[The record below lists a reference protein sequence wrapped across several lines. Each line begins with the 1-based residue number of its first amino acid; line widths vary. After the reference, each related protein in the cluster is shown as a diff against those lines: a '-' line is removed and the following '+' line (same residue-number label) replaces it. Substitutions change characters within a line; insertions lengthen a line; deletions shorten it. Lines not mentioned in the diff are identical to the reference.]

1 MQGNYMKRLL
11 MIFFE
16 DSTAAHL
23 TKEMCSYPYYL
34 GKNHGWTCTYAYFGR
49 ERLSNPDFEAYCAL
63 EYLGNEEDYAQKKKL
78 SAEYLTVHAQDYDIL
93 MFSNYGGA
101 SYTLA
106 RMAKRRNPGIRVY
119 SKLDMNENGFAHF
132 YNGTLLRR
140 IKVIPEYWKSAAI
153 DLFTVENRAFYDV
166 LKNMRLFRGRI
177 EYLPN
182 PVSLFGVELSAIR
195 SPEVRENIILT
206 VGRPGI
212 PVKNTELF
220 VEAVSKVNRE
230 LFADWKFY
238 VVGDPT
244 PEFRADVEKL
254 CVQDPWIQEHLV
266 LYGRV
271 SDRKELYEL
280 YARAKIMCMTSR
292 SEGFPISAVEAIYF
306 GDYLV
311 LTNFGSAIHDLTSG
325 GLYGTIVPQEDAG
338 ALADAWEMAAE
349 REDLP
354 ALSEKIQ
361 AFARSAFSY
370 DYWTAKLDEYLM
382 KLR

>member
-132 YNGTLLRR
+132 YDGTLLRKL
-140 IKVIPEYWKSAAI
+140 KVIPEYWKSAAI
-153 DLFTVENRAFYDV
+153 DLFTVENHSFYDV
-166 LKNMRLFRGRI
+166 LKNMRLFHGRI

-206 VGRPGI
+206 VGRPGVPI
-212 PVKNTELF
+212 KNTELF
-220 VEAVSKVNRE
+220 VEAVRAVDRE

-238 VVGDPT
+238 IVGQSEPH
-244 PEFRADVEKL
+244 FREYVERL
-254 CVQDPWIQEHLV
+254 CEEDPWVGERLV

-271 SDRKELYEL
+271 SDRKKLYEL
-280 YARAKIMCMTSR
+280 YATSKIMCMTSR

-311 LTNFGSAIHDLTSG
+311 LTDFGSAIHDLTSDG
-325 GLYGTIVPQEDAG
+325 RYGTIVPQENVAALAG
-338 ALADAWEMAAE
+338 AWETAAQ

-354 ALSEKIQ
+354 ALSKEIQ
-361 AFARSAFSY
+361 AFAREHFNY
-370 DYWTAKLDEYLM
+370 DHWTAKLDEYLT
-382 KLR
+382 KLG